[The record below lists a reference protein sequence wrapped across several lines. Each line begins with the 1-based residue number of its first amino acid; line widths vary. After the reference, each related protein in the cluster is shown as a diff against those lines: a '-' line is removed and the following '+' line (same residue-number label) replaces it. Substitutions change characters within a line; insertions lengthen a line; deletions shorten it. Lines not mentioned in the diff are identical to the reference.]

1 LWHPLPG
8 GFDDY
13 IANPRPNGYQSLH
26 TAVMFKGTTPLE
38 IQIRTH
44 QMHRFAE
51 YGVAAHWRYKEGEKK
66 DLHFEERIGW
76 LRQLVD
82 WHRELEGAEE
92 FLESVK
98 TDIFIDQVFVFT
110 PKGEIKDLPKGST
123 PLDFAYRIHTELGHR
138 CIGAKVNGRLVPLEY
153 QLSNGDVVEI
163 MVTKKEKA
171 PSRDWLNPHLGYVK
185 TSHAQEKIRQWF
197 KRQERAENI
206 ERGRELLEKELK
218 HLGLKPVDRE
228 ELAKQFGYDSTDD
241 FLSAVGYGG
250 VSIHQI
256 ALKLAAEQE
265 KPRVVTEEAKP
276 IKLPASSVWVMG
288 VGDMLTNIAQ
298 CCHPVP
304 GDKIVG
310 YVTRSRGVT
319 IHRKDCYNVIKEEEK
334 DRLVKVEWGQ
344 PDSLY
349 PVAIQVEAWDRVGL
363 VRDISTLVAE
373 EKINIASMM
382 VTEHEDKTT
391 TLRFTL
397 ETRGL
402 QQLGR
407 VMLKLEG
414 IKGVTNVARV
424 GDEATVKK

>member
-1 LWHPLPG
+1 
-8 GFDDY
+8 
-13 IANPRPNGYQSLH
+13 
-26 TAVMFKGTTPLE
+26 
-38 IQIRTH
+38 
-44 QMHRFAE
+44 
-51 YGVAAHWRYKEGEKK
+51 
-66 DLHFEERIGW
+66 
-76 LRQLVD
+76 
-82 WHRELEGAEE
+82 
-92 FLESVK
+92 
-98 TDIFIDQVFVFT
+98 
-110 PKGEIKDLPKGST
+110 
-123 PLDFAYRIHTELGHR
+123 
-138 CIGAKVNGRLVPLEY
+138 
-153 QLSNGDVVEI
+153 
-163 MVTKKEKA
+163 
-171 PSRDWLNPHLGYVK
+171 
-185 TSHAQEKIRQWF
+185 
-197 KRQERAENI
+197 
-206 ERGRELLEKELK
+206 
-218 HLGLKPVDRE
+218 
-228 ELAKQFGYDSTDD
+228 
-241 FLSAVGYGG
+241 
-250 VSIHQI
+250 
-256 ALKLAAEQE
+256 
-265 KPRVVTEEAKP
+265 
-276 IKLPASSVWVMG
+276 
-288 VGDMLTNIAQ
+288 
-298 CCHPVP
+298 VP

-414 IKGVTNVARV
+414 IKGVTNVTRV